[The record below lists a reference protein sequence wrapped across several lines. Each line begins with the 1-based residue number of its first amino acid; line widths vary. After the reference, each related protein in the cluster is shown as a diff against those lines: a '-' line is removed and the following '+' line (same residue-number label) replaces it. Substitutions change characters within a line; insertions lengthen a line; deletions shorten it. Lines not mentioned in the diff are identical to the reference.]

1 MEYNPIEHICEFIKD
16 HLNVPYLYI
25 RRVGD
30 ERLSVVLKPK
40 DADHVILL
48 VYKTN
53 NGDYVVQLD
62 DDNATAILRKTRFN
76 NFVPLDYNNPDKIL
90 QSITGSF
97 SELVITRI
105 LTFLN
110 KSFLEMSLSQ
120 YIDNMIPNWYE
131 SSVKP
136 AAMTYDI
143 SPTLKLRVTEVLEC
157 DNVLELQF
165 NDNDGTVVIAKNEN
179 FTEIEIESVWKE
191 VKGEALEF
199 FNDFKQKLGI
209 KESAN
214 MTVATNK
221 SNQVTKV
228 EVPTTDNVKMP
239 VLDLL
244 KLRNY
249 IVKAIQELPSYKNI
263 VELYG
268 PLNIRYRITLRHEN
282 RTVSLD
288 VGVEGDTCIL
298 RSSEM
303 YANYSFKYSRF
314 GNILMQCNV
323 HKRYPN
329 ENVGASLTTDTVNE
343 VLCYLSDKFKKIPL
357 FDYIR
362 PALNKWDGNGNV
374 VKGKYASPKQSYL
387 VIFGNYK
394 SVTIKE
400 TQIPEELQFVSMNCN
415 GGEGIIRVA
424 ENGEDIEI
432 VVDRTKIEDK
442 DLQSFVDHLVKEL
455 NATVITNSTTVP
467 NTKEDEKMENEQSKI
482 DTLLERVTQWVG
494 KLSVACIPGDPIRY
508 VVKGTNVNSSCSIS
522 KHEDG
527 VTITSEDK
535 KEYKF
540 SLNKFGSVTL
550 HHDDSVVDE
559 IYGIILNIK
568 YRLDYLYRETP
579 LFTYLFHELFN
590 AQPLGELQ
598 KQFTVNLNV
607 DHCNYIISKI
617 DDDKCHLTF
626 DINECPYNFILAK
639 NVNHTG
645 INICHTPESLDISWE
660 LKPSLDLFIHKLNL
674 TRATYD
680 EVMGT
685 KDNNEDDAPVIPEEE
700 PTSYPVI
707 IRTNSVVPSKDNLHH
722 LVGEGVHLVEEAYR
736 LDKESITVSDTL
748 SVFTKGDH
756 VCIREHQL
764 QHSRIYLVN
773 SDKLIGGKIIVVLPN
788 VTLPQVFVNLVHRI
802 GVDNLDT
809 ERTILEHDA
818 VYSEIT
824 NQ

>member
-40 DADHVILL
+40 DAEHVILL
-48 VYKTN
+48 VYKTD
-53 NGDYVVQLD
+53 NGDYVLQLD

-110 KSFLEMSLSQ
+110 KRFLEISLSQ
-120 YIDNMIPNWYE
+120 YIDSMIPNGYE

-228 EVPTTDNVKMP
+228 EVPTADNNKLP
-239 VLDLL
+239 VRDLL

-249 IVKAIQELPSYKNI
+249 IVQAMQELPSYKNI

-268 PLNIRYRITLRHEN
+268 PLNIWYRITLLHKDK
-282 RTVSLD
+282 TVSLD
-288 VGVEGDTCIL
+288 VGVEGDACIL

-303 YANYSFKYSRF
+303 YANYSFKYSRL
-314 GNILMQCNV
+314 GNILMQRNV

-329 ENVGASLTTDTVNE
+329 ENIGASLTTDTVNE
-343 VLCYLSDKFKKIPL
+343 VLCYLNDTFKKIPL

-362 PALNKWDGNGNV
+362 PALNKWDGKGNV
-374 VKGKYASPKQSYL
+374 VKGKCGSPNQSYL

-432 VVDRTKIEDK
+432 VVDRTKIENK
-442 DLQSFVDHLVKEL
+442 DLQSFIDHLVKEL
-455 NATVITNSTTVP
+455 NAIVTNNSTDV
-467 NTKEDEKMENEQSKI
+467 
-482 DTLLERVTQWVG
+482 
-494 KLSVACIPGDPIRY
+494 
-508 VVKGTNVNSSCSIS
+508 
-522 KHEDG
+522 
-527 VTITSEDK
+527 
-535 KEYKF
+535 
-540 SLNKFGSVTL
+540 
-550 HHDDSVVDE
+550 
-559 IYGIILNIK
+559 
-568 YRLDYLYRETP
+568 
-579 LFTYLFHELFN
+579 
-590 AQPLGELQ
+590 
-598 KQFTVNLNV
+598 LNV
-607 DHCNYIISKI
+607 
-617 DDDKCHLTF
+617 
-626 DINECPYNFILAK
+626 
-639 NVNHTG
+639 
-645 INICHTPESLDISWE
+645 
-660 LKPSLDLFIHKLNL
+660 
-674 TRATYD
+674 
-680 EVMGT
+680 
-685 KDNNEDDAPVIPEEE
+685 NEDDAAVMPEEE
-700 PTSYPVI
+700 PVSYPVI
-707 IRTNSVVPSKDNLHH
+707 IRKNSMLPTKDNLHH
-722 LVGEGVHLVEEAYR
+722 LVGEGVHLIEEAYR
-736 LDKESITVSDTL
+736 LDNDSITVSDTMSIL
-748 SVFTKGDH
+748 TSGTN
-756 VCIREHQL
+756 VCIRERQL
-764 QHSRIYLVN
+764 HNSRIYLVN
-773 SDKLIGGKIIVVLPN
+773 STKIPTGKFIVILPN
-788 VTLPQVFVNLVHRI
+788 SNLPQVRVKLVHRI
-802 GVDNLDT
+802 GIDDVDV

-818 VYSEIT
+818 VYSEI
-824 NQ
+824 NNR

>member
-40 DADHVILL
+40 DAEHVILL
-48 VYKTN
+48 VYKTD

-97 SELVITRI
+97 SELVITLI

-110 KSFLEMSLSQ
+110 KRFLEMSLSQ
-120 YIDNMIPNWYE
+120 YIDSMIPNGYE

-136 AAMTYDI
+136 TAMSYDI

-214 MTVATNK
+214 MTVTTSK

-228 EVPTTDNVKMP
+228 EVPTADNNKLP
-239 VLDLL
+239 VRDLL

-249 IVKAIQELPSYKNI
+249 IVQAMQELPSYKNI

-268 PLNIRYRITLRHEN
+268 PLNIWYRITLLHEN
-282 RTVSLD
+282 KTVSLD
-288 VGVEGDTCIL
+288 VGVEGDACIL

-303 YANYSFKYSRF
+303 YANYSFKYSRL
-314 GNILMQCNV
+314 GNILMQRNV

-329 ENVGASLTTDTVNE
+329 ENIGASLTTDTINE
-343 VLCYLSDKFKKIPL
+343 VLCYLNDTFKKIPL

-362 PALNKWDGNGNV
+362 PALNKWDGKGNV
-374 VKGKYASPKQSYL
+374 VKGKCGSPNQSYL

-400 TQIPEELQFVSMNCN
+400 TQIPEELQFVSMNCK

-432 VVDRTKIEDK
+432 VVDRTKIENK
-442 DLQSFVDHLVKEL
+442 DLQSFIDHLVKEL
-455 NATVITNSTTVP
+455 NATLHITHTED
-467 NTKEDEKMENEQSKI
+467 NTMENNDAVVTTESVEEQ
-482 DTLLERVTQWVG
+482 
-494 KLSVACIPGDPIRY
+494 
-508 VVKGTNVNSSCSIS
+508 
-522 KHEDG
+522 
-527 VTITSEDK
+527 
-535 KEYKF
+535 
-540 SLNKFGSVTL
+540 LN
-550 HHDDSVVDE
+550 
-559 IYGIILNIK
+559 
-568 YRLDYLYRETP
+568 
-579 LFTYLFHELFN
+579 
-590 AQPLGELQ
+590 
-598 KQFTVNLNV
+598 
-607 DHCNYIISKI
+607 
-617 DDDKCHLTF
+617 
-626 DINECPYNFILAK
+626 
-639 NVNHTG
+639 
-645 INICHTPESLDISWE
+645 
-660 LKPSLDLFIHKLNL
+660 
-674 TRATYD
+674 
-680 EVMGT
+680 
-685 KDNNEDDAPVIPEEE
+685 
-700 PTSYPVI
+700 YPVI
-707 IRTNSVVPSKDNLHH
+707 IRLNEFDTSVKMIERNIKA
-722 LVGEGVHLVEEAYR
+722 GVKAVKAMFERDADAISLAH
-736 LDKESITVSDTL
+736 SITVRDGNESTG
-748 SVFTKGDH
+748 VRVIT
-756 VCIREHQL
+756 L
-764 QHSRIYLVN
+764 QHSSVYRLGDNTRLNGHGELVILPRN
-773 SDKLIGGKIIVVLPN
+773 EVPEVRAALMSSILVDSEYTAKLVEQHDKLYGMMK
-788 VTLPQVFVNLVHRI
+788 
-802 GVDNLDT
+802 
-809 ERTILEHDA
+809 
-818 VYSEIT
+818 
-824 NQ
+824 

>member
-1 MEYNPIEHICEFIKD
+1 MEYNPIKLICEFIKD
-16 HLNVPYLYI
+16 HFNVPYLYI

-40 DADHVILL
+40 DAEHVILL
-48 VYKTN
+48 VYKTD
-53 NGDYVVQLD
+53 NGDYVLQLD

-110 KSFLEMSLSQ
+110 KRFLEISLSQ
-120 YIDNMIPNWYE
+120 YIDSMIPNGYE

-228 EVPTTDNVKMP
+228 EVPTADNNKLP
-239 VLDLL
+239 VRDLL

-249 IVKAIQELPSYKNI
+249 IVQAMQELPSYKNI

-268 PLNIRYRITLRHEN
+268 PLNIRYRITLLHKDK
-282 RTVSLD
+282 TVSLD
-288 VGVEGDTCIL
+288 VGVEGDACVL

-303 YANYSFKYSRF
+303 YANYSFKYSRL
-314 GNILMQCNV
+314 GNILMQRNV

-329 ENVGASLTTDTVNE
+329 ENIGASLTTDTVNE
-343 VLCYLSDKFKKIPL
+343 ILCYLNDTFKKIAL

-362 PALNKWDGNGNV
+362 PALNKWDGKGNV
-374 VKGKYASPKQSYL
+374 VKGKCGSPNQSYL

-432 VVDRTKIEDK
+432 VVDRTKIENQ
-442 DLQSFVDHLVKEL
+442 DLQSFIDHLVKEL
-455 NATVITNSTTVP
+455 NAIVTNNSTDV
-467 NTKEDEKMENEQSKI
+467 
-482 DTLLERVTQWVG
+482 
-494 KLSVACIPGDPIRY
+494 
-508 VVKGTNVNSSCSIS
+508 
-522 KHEDG
+522 
-527 VTITSEDK
+527 
-535 KEYKF
+535 
-540 SLNKFGSVTL
+540 
-550 HHDDSVVDE
+550 
-559 IYGIILNIK
+559 
-568 YRLDYLYRETP
+568 
-579 LFTYLFHELFN
+579 
-590 AQPLGELQ
+590 
-598 KQFTVNLNV
+598 LNV
-607 DHCNYIISKI
+607 
-617 DDDKCHLTF
+617 
-626 DINECPYNFILAK
+626 
-639 NVNHTG
+639 
-645 INICHTPESLDISWE
+645 
-660 LKPSLDLFIHKLNL
+660 
-674 TRATYD
+674 
-680 EVMGT
+680 
-685 KDNNEDDAPVIPEEE
+685 NEDDAAVIPEEE
-700 PTSYPVI
+700 PVSYPVI
-707 IRTNSVVPSKDNLHH
+707 IRKNSMVPTKDNLHH
-722 LVGEGVHLVEEAYR
+722 LVGEGVHLIEETYR
-736 LDKESITVSDTL
+736 LDNDSITVSDTMSIL
-748 SVFTKGDH
+748 TSGTN
-756 VCIREHQL
+756 VCIRERQL
-764 QHSRIYLVN
+764 HNSRIYLVN
-773 SDKLIGGKIIVVLPN
+773 STKIPTGKFIVILPN
-788 VTLPQVFVNLVHRI
+788 SNLPQVRVKLVHRI
-802 GVDNLDT
+802 GIDDIDV

-818 VYSEIT
+818 VYSEI
-824 NQ
+824 NNR

>member
-40 DADHVILL
+40 DAEHVILL
-48 VYKTN
+48 VYKTD

-97 SELVITRI
+97 SELVITLI

-110 KSFLEMSLSQ
+110 KRFLEISLSQ
-120 YIDNMIPNWYE
+120 YIDSMIPNGYE

-214 MTVATNK
+214 MTVATSK

-228 EVPTTDNVKMP
+228 EVPTADNTKMP
-239 VLDLL
+239 VRDLL

-249 IVKAIQELPSYKNI
+249 IVQAMQELPSYKNI

-268 PLNIRYRITLRHEN
+268 PLNIRYRITLLHKDK
-282 RTVSLD
+282 TVSLD
-288 VGVEGDTCIL
+288 VGVEGDACIL

-303 YANYSFKYSRF
+303 YANYSFKYSRL
-314 GNILMQCNV
+314 GNILMQRNV

-329 ENVGASLTTDTVNE
+329 ENIGASLTTDTVNE
-343 VLCYLSDKFKKIPL
+343 VLCYLNDTFKKIPL

-362 PALNKWDGNGNV
+362 PALNKWDGKGNV
-374 VKGKYASPKQSYL
+374 VKGKCGSPNQSYL

-400 TQIPEELQFVSMNCN
+400 TQIPEELQFISMNCN

-432 VVDRTKIEDK
+432 VVDRTKIENQ
-442 DLQSFVDHLVKEL
+442 DLQSFIDHLVKEL
-455 NATVITNSTTVP
+455 NAIVTNNSTDV
-467 NTKEDEKMENEQSKI
+467 
-482 DTLLERVTQWVG
+482 
-494 KLSVACIPGDPIRY
+494 
-508 VVKGTNVNSSCSIS
+508 
-522 KHEDG
+522 
-527 VTITSEDK
+527 
-535 KEYKF
+535 
-540 SLNKFGSVTL
+540 
-550 HHDDSVVDE
+550 
-559 IYGIILNIK
+559 
-568 YRLDYLYRETP
+568 
-579 LFTYLFHELFN
+579 
-590 AQPLGELQ
+590 
-598 KQFTVNLNV
+598 LNV
-607 DHCNYIISKI
+607 
-617 DDDKCHLTF
+617 
-626 DINECPYNFILAK
+626 
-639 NVNHTG
+639 
-645 INICHTPESLDISWE
+645 
-660 LKPSLDLFIHKLNL
+660 
-674 TRATYD
+674 
-680 EVMGT
+680 
-685 KDNNEDDAPVIPEEE
+685 NEDDAAVIPEEE
-700 PTSYPVI
+700 PVSYPVI
-707 IRTNSVVPSKDNLHH
+707 IRKNSMVPTKDNLHH
-722 LVGEGVHLVEEAYR
+722 LVGEGVHLIEETYR
-736 LDKESITVSDTL
+736 LDNDSITVSDTMSIL
-748 SVFTKGDH
+748 TSGTN
-756 VCIREHQL
+756 VCIRERQL
-764 QHSRIYLVN
+764 HNSRIYLVN
-773 SDKLIGGKIIVVLPN
+773 SAKIPTGKFIVILPN
-788 VTLPQVFVNLVHRI
+788 TNLPQVRVKLVHRI
-802 GVDNLDT
+802 GIDDIDV

-818 VYSEIT
+818 VYSDL
-824 NQ
+824 NN